1 MEGSAGVNMLSCCE
15 IFFCILKIVLLSQA
29 EASYLNTWFITL
41 SSVGSL
47 ALLENMEQRQK
58 LVKLTQN
65 LQFTTTYET
74 WDNQADLI
82 CD

>member
-1 MEGSAGVNMLSCCE
+1 MEGSAGVNMLRCCE